1 MHNSGNLI
9 KRKAKYFQQ
18 MRHQGELWYHM
29 NNTIK
34 TNMQK
39 KKKCVI
45 LSTLSCSMANNQVLN
60 SLISQYRQRVK
71 LSSTPHSLLLS
82 RFHFPSVKLSF
93 CALCHFLF
101 SDLTYIQLTSS
112 SYWSLYICMSQLLSL
127 LFFYHQCHHP

>member
-1 MHNSGNLI
+1 
-9 KRKAKYFQQ
+9 

-34 TNMQK
+34 TNMH

-45 LSTLSCSMANNQVLN
+45 LSTLSCSIANNQVLN
-60 SLISQYRQRVK
+60 ILISQYRQRVK

-93 CALCHFLF
+93 CAVFVIFSSQILPISNSLPVPTDLFTYVCPSYFLSCF
-101 SDLTYIQLTSS
+101 STINATTLNRIT
-112 SYWSLYICMSQLLSL
+112 
-127 LFFYHQCHHP
+127 